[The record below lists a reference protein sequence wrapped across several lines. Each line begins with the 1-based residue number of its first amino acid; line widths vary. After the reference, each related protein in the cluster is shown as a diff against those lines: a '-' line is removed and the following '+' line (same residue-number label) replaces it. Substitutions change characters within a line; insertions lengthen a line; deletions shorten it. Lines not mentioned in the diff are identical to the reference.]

1 MTDKK
6 MQFGLAIR
14 GQYTQDQDIRVC
26 FEELIEECVQAEA
39 LGFDSITKGSHYSTT
54 PFQAFQQFPLLARLS
69 AETTRV
75 RLNAGIIL
83 LSLHKPL
90 DIAEQLATIDIMS
103 NGRVICGVALGYR
116 AVEFAAFGAEI
127 KKRGKLLEGLKR
139 RGAELASDVDR
150 YWHCVA
156 AELEAGQTDDVGNLM
171 PAPDLGERLEAYR
184 DWCRKHPESLADIE
198 LTKD

>member
-1 MTDKK
+1 

-14 GQYTQDQDIRVC
+14 GQYAQDQDIRLC

-39 LGFDSITKGSHYSTT
+39 LGFDSITKTSHYSTA

-69 AETTRV
+69 AETNRV

-103 NGRVICGVALGYR
+103 NIT
-116 AVEFAAFGAEI
+116 
-127 KKRGKLLEGLKR
+127 
-139 RGAELASDVDR
+139 S
-150 YWHCVA
+150 
-156 AELEAGQTDDVGNLM
+156 
-171 PAPDLGERLEAYR
+171 
-184 DWCRKHPESLADIE
+184 
-198 LTKD
+198 